1 MKPVSQIPVEQLRG
15 IKYLLT
21 DIDDTVTTVGCY
33 LQPVLQLSKD
43 LTERGLGLFRLPAGR
58 PAGAIILPGCGL
70 SAGLLLDAHG
80 F

>member
-21 DIDDTVTTVGCY
+21 DIDDTVTDG
-33 LQPVLQLSKD
+33 
-43 LTERGLGLFRLPAGR
+43 GLLPAASLAAIERLDGAGIGVVLVTGR